1 MEKWRLLD
9 LETPNQAAMNLAI
22 EEAFF
27 ITRIEAKVPPT
38 VRFWRNRSAVVV
50 GYSQSV
56 EAEVNL
62 EVCRDRGIQVLRRFS
77 GGGAVYHDLGN
88 LNCSIAVEADHP
100 LLKGLDIIDSYSV
113 LCSGIIEGLKSL
125 GIALAFDPP
134 SDLLVGTKKVS
145 GNAQSRKKGV
155 VFHHGTL
162 LVSTDLNLLTKVLNV
177 PDESQRARKVDV
189 KKKSVTNLADEIG
202 CQLQIQRV
210 KEALQQGFEKSFS
223 VILEKSGLTPEERRI
238 AQDLFSQKYSR
249 NEWNFWR

>member
-27 ITRIEAKVPPT
+27 ITKIEGKVPPT
-38 VRFWRNRSAVVV
+38 VRLWRNRSAVVV

-56 EAEVNL
+56 KAEVNL
-62 EVCRDRGIQVLRRFS
+62 KICRDRGIQVVRRFS

-88 LNCSIAVEADHP
+88 LNYSIAVEADHP
-100 LLKGLDIIDSYSV
+100 LLKGLDITGSYRV
-113 LCSGIIEGLKSL
+113 LCSGIIEGLKDF
-125 GIALAFDPP
+125 GVTLAFEPP
-134 SDLLVGTKKVS
+134 SDLLAGRKKVS

-155 VFHHGTL
+155 IFHHGTL
-162 LVSTDLNLLTKVLNV
+162 LVNTDLNLLTKVLYV
-177 PDESQRARKVDV
+177 PDERQTVRKVNI

-202 CQLQIQRV
+202 YHLQIQEV
-210 KEALQQGFEKSFS
+210 KEALQRGFEKSFS
-223 VILEKSGLTPEERRI
+223 VILEKSRLTPKERRI